1 MTAFHITYHFIIN
14 FIKFQLQ
21 QRQDN
26 ASFYTHRYF
35 ATSRTSSVQKCWEM
49 CTVMTVTWNL
59 SAGLGV
65 NNTSP
70 SLVTPLSP
78 PLWSAKP
85 SLPPTG
91 LKRFVVTCFR
101 SCHSLTDSTLSAIIL
116 CRAGRPV
123 AGEVPLCEF
132 YILLSIFL
140 AWKCSIKSSC
150 IIPVSTSASYF
161 LNILCLQQHNLC
173 SEVKTRLFET
183 TAHCDKFSCHPAPH
197 QGLFQLWF
205 QVLWPWSPN
214 RNSLQIPL
222 TFHGHLSVC
231 SLAVSWRTSS
241 HICYLRFPVVHFNH
255 GWNHSQSC

>member
-35 ATSRTSSVQKCWEM
+35 ATSRTRSVQKCWEM

-78 PLWSAKP
+78 SLWSAKP

-91 LKRFVVTCFR
+91 LKRFVV
-101 SCHSLTDSTLSAIIL
+101 DM
-116 CRAGRPV
+116 
-123 AGEVPLCEF
+123 
-132 YILLSIFL
+132 
-140 AWKCSIKSSC
+140 
-150 IIPVSTSASYF
+150 
-161 LNILCLQQHNLC
+161 
-173 SEVKTRLFET
+173 
-183 TAHCDKFSCHPAPH
+183 
-197 QGLFQLWF
+197 F
-205 QVLWPWSPN
+205 QVLSLSN
-214 RNSLQIPL
+214 RLSTVFYYFVPSRTARGRGSTPFWIL
-222 TFHGHLSVC
+222 HLVE
-231 SLAVSWRTSS
+231 
-241 HICYLRFPVVHFNH
+241 YL
-255 GWNHSQSC
+255 SCLEVQY